1 MLFLVHLGNGFSGV
15 VTPPFPP
22 FGVREIHEDNF
33 YLPAVLL
40 WNPIVTHPHFVIQ
53 RLNKCHHCGL
63 PMHEGQWNDGSSSST
78 QPRILHGIGNVVYL
92 VTAVYSCDNNHR
104 ILAHD
109 ETLLQCFPSQT
120 LIPFVLL
127 HRTGFTRE
135 LIDMCTMLIRNGV
148 NFYKMESLILQQ
160 RWETYAR
167 QEDVLRIHRRIISQD
182 EQDTDHDEFWD
193 TELAKSPSNNI
204 LSKSFLA
211 GFLKEEDLYLREITS
226 IDITNTISF
235 DHTFKVTANI
245 GFLREDNVWVPQYDS
260 VFMVMN
266 SKGQVITWQLTKG
279 TSFVQIEPLL
289 SDLHHRANQQK
300 QQLQMVYID
309 DCCKLRNK
317 IQSVFGTDVSVK
329 LDVFHAVQRI
339 TKTLPKRRAQETVYT
354 ESSSGVSQGWR

>member
-1 MLFLVHLGNGFSGV
+1 
-15 VTPPFPP
+15 
-22 FGVREIHEDNF
+22 
-33 YLPAVLL
+33 
-40 WNPIVTHPHFVIQ
+40 
-53 RLNKCHHCGL
+53 
-63 PMHEGQWNDGSSSST
+63 
-78 QPRILHGIGNVVYL
+78 
-92 VTAVYSCDNNHR
+92 
-104 ILAHD
+104 
-109 ETLLQCFPSQT
+109 
-120 LIPFVLL
+120 
-127 HRTGFTRE
+127 
-135 LIDMCTMLIRNGV
+135 MCTTLIRNGV

-167 QEDVLRIHRRIISQD
+167 QEDALRIHRRIISQD
-182 EQDTDHDEFWD
+182 EQETDHDEFWD

-235 DHTFKVTANI
+235 DHTFKVAANI

-260 VFMVMN
+260 LFMVMN

-339 TKTLPKRRAQETVYT
+339 TKTLPKRHVLRKQCIQNLRQVFRKDGDSAEKRISHTPSPPVMLKNM
-354 ESSSGVSQGWR
+354 ESFVDNWKEAKDQTGKRLFTSDTFNAVNNLKRHIAAGCLSDIPPGGGTNHNERFHSHIKTFFHRSRIGILLACLCIIDCNNPFT